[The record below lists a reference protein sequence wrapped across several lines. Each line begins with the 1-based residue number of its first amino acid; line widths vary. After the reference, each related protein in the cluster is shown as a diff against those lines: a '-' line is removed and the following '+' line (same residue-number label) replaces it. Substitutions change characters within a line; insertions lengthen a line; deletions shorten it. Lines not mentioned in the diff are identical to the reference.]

1 MKFVE
6 ATPSF
11 VKSSLSSLLIENRKL
26 GDKWYGDC
34 SMESSARV
42 EPHGPGQHRAVRTP
56 IRDGE

>member
-11 VKSSLSSLLIENRKL
+11 VKSSVSSLLIENRKL
-26 GDKWYGDC
+26 GDKWYGDG

-42 EPHGPGQHRAVRTP
+42 EQHGTRSQAHVK
-56 IRDGE
+56 